1 MQANS
6 SESTDIEIVRRVL
19 GGDVNAFEHLLKKYE
34 DHVLMIAN
42 RHIPYAQIEEIAQD
56 VFVRAYQSLPGFKK
70 KSSFKQWL
78 STIAVRTCYDFWR
91 KAYRSREVP
100 MSTLT
105 EKHRD
110 WVEQVIFEQSNR
122 SFYED
127 GSQKEARE
135 ILDWALDQLTAKDRM
150 VLELVYLEG
159 LSGKEAAGLLGWSV
173 ANVKVRS
180 FRSRKK
186 LQKLLAGLG
195 ERQGE

>member
-1 MQANS
+1 MHANS
-6 SESTDIEIVRRVL
+6 SESSDSEIVRWVL
-19 GGDVNAFEHLLKKYE
+19 DGDVNAFERLLKRYE
-34 DHVLMIAN
+34 DHVLMIAK

-56 VFVRAYQSLPGFKK
+56 VFVRAYESLPSFKK

-105 EKHRD
+105 KKHRD
-110 WVEQVIFEQSNR
+110 WVEQVMFDQSNR
-122 SFYED
+122 SFTED

-135 ILDWALDQLTAKDRM
+135 LLDWALARLTAEDRM
-150 VLELVYLEG
+150 VLELIYFEG
-159 LSGKEAAGLLGWSV
+159 LSGKEAAELLGWSV

-180 FRSRKK
+180 FRSRRK
-186 LQKLLAGLG
+186 LQKLLAGLA
-195 ERQGE
+195 ER

>member
-1 MQANS
+1 MHANL
-6 SESTDIEIVRRVL
+6 SESSDSEIVRRVL
-19 GGDVNAFEHLLKKYE
+19 DGDVNAFERLLKRYE
-34 DHVLMIAN
+34 DHVLMIAK

-56 VFVRAYQSLPGFKK
+56 VFVRAYESLPSFKK
-70 KSSFKQWL
+70 KRSFKQWL

-110 WVEQVIFEQSNR
+110 WVEQIMSDQSNR
-122 SFYED
+122 SFSED

-135 ILDWALDQLTAKDRM
+135 LLDWALARLTAEDRM
-150 VLELVYLEG
+150 VLELIYFEG
-159 LSGKEAAGLLGWSV
+159 LSGKEAAELLGWSV

-180 FRSRKK
+180 FRSRRK
-186 LQKLLAGLG
+186 LKKLLAGLV
-195 ERQGE
+195 